1 MYFLPI
7 MQCISS
13 FGKNSPLLTF
23 NICVYSHLQ
32 WRLRSFGVIRIR
44 MSDPRS
50 VWVMSHQRNRWIHSG
65 HGFLWLDRSWITDPD
80 PDHPKGT
87 QPKFITIRILE
98 HIDTLWNFLEFSARR
113 DSLRCVDWLQRL
125 KLEINCLRLQF
136 NFFATFNCD
145 VLFTRKGLKAS
156 KNEWIEAY
164 MSFWTLPIPTS
175 CKLKL

>member
-1 MYFLPI
+1 MS
-7 MQCISS
+7 CILKFRSLKISLETLERS
-13 FGKNSPLLTF
+13 FHREEKTEISREASWDIWNSPF
-23 NICVYSHLQ
+23 
-32 WRLRSFGVIRIR
+32 
-44 MSDPRS
+44 
-50 VWVMSHQRNRWIHSG
+50 
-65 HGFLWLDRSWITDPD
+65 WLDRSWITDPD